1 MMNKELEVIL
11 DLVEKI
17 NRTEQGLYDTQ
28 RENYRLK
35 ETIEHLTKENESLRS
50 KIVRRQGQM

>member
-1 MMNKELEVIL
+1 MMNKEMEVIL

-35 ETIEHLTKENESLRS
+35 ETIEHLTRENENLRS

>member
-35 ETIEHLTKENESLRS
+35 ETIEHLTRENENLRS
-50 KIVRRQGQM
+50 KLARRPLL

>member
-17 NRTEQGLYDTQ
+17 NRTEQSLYDTQ
-28 RENYRLK
+28 REKL
-35 ETIEHLTKENESLRS
+35 SS
-50 KIVRRQGQM
+50 KGND

>member
-35 ETIEHLTKENESLRS
+35 ETIEHLTRENENLRR
-50 KIVRRQGQM
+50 KIAWHKG